1 MAGQVVT
8 NRPASSFGFVLV
20 EGESGDSSTII
31 ASSSQ
36 DNLWIDPTTIKLR
49 HRIGRGPF
57 GDVWLATHHL
67 ASEDYEEYHEVAVKM
82 LHPVKE
88 DNIKDVLNRLDN
100 LLSKCQGLETVCW
113 LHGLSVIHKKIC
125 IVMKFYEGSVGDK
138 MARFKGGK
146 LSLND
151 VLRYGAD
158 LAQGIMDLHAREIL
172 ILNLKPFNFLL
183 NTNDQAIVGDVGIPY
198 VLLGISLPSTDMAR
212 QLGTPNYMAPE
223 QWQPEVRG
231 PVSVETD
238 SWGFGCS
245 MLEMLTGTQPWSGK
259 SIEEIY
265 KLVVTKQEKPHIPSG
280 LPPAVEN
287 VIIGCFEYD
296 FRSRPLMADILH
308 AFKSSQNTVSKDGGW
323 TGLGSRMIREKPGG
337 VGYTEWFLAKDHL
350 QIGDTVRSRKSPNSC
365 NSKNMDIPEGTVV
378 GLERDTD
385 QDGFVLVRVHGVHDP
400 VRVLVS
406 TLERVTFGLS
416 AGDWVRLKKED
427 KKHSPVGV
435 LHSINRYGSV
445 AVAFIGLDTLWK
457 GNYSQFEMAKPYCV
471 GQFVKLKSSVFSPR
485 FEWPRK
491 RRDEWATGRICQVLP
506 NGCLVVNFPGRLAIG
521 GDNNSF
527 LGDPAE
533 VELVSF
539 DTCQTVVKKYQHL
552 EDFHWAVRP
561 LLIAL
566 GLFTAM
572 KLGLFVGKKVGRGRL
587 KVNKGKN
594 PAIENDNP
602 NVDDQSANKAGWSAT
617 KVTNIFR

>member
-1 MAGQVVT
+1 MAGQVVA
-8 NRPASSFGFVLV
+8 NRPASSFEFVLV
-20 EGESGDSSTII
+20 EGDSGDSSTVV
-31 ASSSQ
+31 ASSNQ
-36 DNLWIDPTTIKLR
+36 INPWIDPTTIKLR

-57 GDVWLATHHL
+57 GDVWLATHHRT
-67 ASEDYEEYHEVAVKM
+67 SEDYDEYHEVAVKM
-82 LHPVKE
+82 LHPIKE
-88 DNIKDVLNRLDN
+88 VNIRDVLNRLDDI
-100 LLSKCQGLETVCW
+100 LSKCQGLET
-113 LHGLSVIHKKIC
+113 IC

-146 LSLND
+146 LSLSD

-158 LAQGIMDLHAREIL
+158 LAQGIMDLHAKEIL

-183 NTNDQAIVGDVGIPY
+183 NSNDQAIVGDIGIPY

-231 PVSVETD
+231 PISVETD

-245 MLEMLTGTQPWSGK
+245 ILEMLTGTQPWSGK

-265 KLVVTKQEKPHIPSG
+265 KLVVAKQEKPHIPSG

-308 AFKSSQNTVSKDGGW
+308 AFKSSQNAVYQDGGW

-350 QIGDTVRSRKSPNSC
+350 QVGDMVRSRKSPNSC
-365 NSKNMDIPEGTVV
+365 NPKNMDIPEGTVV

-400 VRVLVS
+400 IRVHVS
-406 TLERVTFGLS
+406 TLERVTFGLA

-435 LHSINRYGSV
+435 LHSINRDGSV
-445 AVAFIGLDTLWK
+445 TVAFIGLETLWK
-457 GNYSQFEMAKPYCV
+457 GSYSEFQMAKPYCA
-471 GQFVKLKSSVFSPR
+471 GQFVKLKPNVFSPR

-491 RRDEWATGRICQVLP
+491 RGGEWATGRICQVLP
-506 NGCLVVNFPGRLAIG
+506 NGCLIVDFPGRLMIG
-521 GDNNSF
+521 HDNGSF

-539 DTCQTVVKKYQHL
+539 DTCQGVVKKYQHL

-572 KLGLFVGKKVGRGRL
+572 KFGLFVGKKVGRGRGRSNV
-587 KVNKGKN
+587 KKEKN
-594 PAIENDNP
+594 HVVVQNENQ
-602 NVDDQSANKAGWSAT
+602 NVDGQSAKNSAWRPP
-617 KVTNIFR
+617 KVTEIFR